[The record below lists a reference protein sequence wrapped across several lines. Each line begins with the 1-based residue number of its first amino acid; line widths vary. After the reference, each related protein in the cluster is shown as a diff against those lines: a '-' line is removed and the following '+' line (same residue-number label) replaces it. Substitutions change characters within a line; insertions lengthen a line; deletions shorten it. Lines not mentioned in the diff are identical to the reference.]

1 MRESYNT
8 SLTGRIEFLKPKYPK
23 VGTDNVDIVE
33 PSKEEKNAESV
44 VNPLNLIESNSFL
57 RNHDTEHDIKT
68 ALTRFIYR
76 VHGHEEEVAAAV
88 IAFEK
93 IQETL
98 SEHRD
103 YLKKQKIW
111 LSHKTP
117 QSKKDC
123 ELAWQDCMRAYKKLP
138 EYNPFMATKK
148 RQCLFDPLV
157 VFSSS

>member
-1 MRESYNT
+1 MQNFP
-8 SLTGRIEFLKPKYPK
+8 G
-23 VGTDNVDIVE
+23 DISA
-33 PSKEEKNAESV
+33 SKEEKNAESV

-57 RNHDTEHDIKT
+57 RNHDTENDIPFTEEEKSLEISFKELVEKITTYRSVLEQTYLDADHDDWHGDGVPQKFRAGAHTYHDIKT

-103 YLKKQKIW
+103 YLKKQKI
-111 LSHKTP
+111 
-117 QSKKDC
+117 
-123 ELAWQDCMRAYKKLP
+123 
-138 EYNPFMATKK
+138 
-148 RQCLFDPLV
+148 
-157 VFSSS
+157 